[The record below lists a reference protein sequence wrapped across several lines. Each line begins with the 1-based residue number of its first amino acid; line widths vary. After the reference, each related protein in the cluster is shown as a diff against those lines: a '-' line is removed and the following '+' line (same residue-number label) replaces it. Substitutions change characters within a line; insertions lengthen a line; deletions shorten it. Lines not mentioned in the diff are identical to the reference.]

1 MSRKSRSRRRAG
13 RSRIPRVAP
22 DQKSTPKSSLPSPWR
37 DQLAGPKAASD
48 GYTNAAAFLGE
59 DSPLISAGT
68 FHRSGLTA
76 QTELLTVT
84 YRENWIAKRIIDMP
98 CEDMTR
104 AWYKLSTSLPEAAL
118 RDLHRLEA
126 RHSVKQEI
134 ANAIRWAR
142 LYGGSIALI
151 VLRGEKNLLDQP
163 IDYDLLLPNCFQ
175 GLLVLDRAQGIEPSQ
190 ELVTDL
196 DDPDFGLPMY
206 YTVELETG
214 GYSESN
220 IQNSESTAAAG
231 EISRLRCAP
240 LEMTCGARD
249 DTGAGAMVWNGT
261 DSSTVKPLEYAS
273 DSASYNAPVYQQV
286 KIHHSR
292 VLRFVGRELPYMETV
307 AENYWGASELEHIWD
322 ELQKRSATSAN
333 IAQLI
338 FQANITTLKMGDLGE
353 HLAYGSDNLQSKVME
368 TLSNE
373 NRLRT
378 SYGIQLM
385 SAEDSLET
393 HSYSFS
399 GLSDVYEAFMMDM
412 AGAAEIPATKLF
424 GRSPQGMNSTGEAD
438 LRNYYDMIAQMQ
450 ERCLRPALE
459 KLVPIMAISCWAYV
473 PRDLEIVFQP
483 IMTTSPAE
491 KAELVQKL
499 TSDVIEAFKCGLI
512 TQEEALAEL
521 QARGEG
527 LGVYNKIRVESG
539 EILSE

>member
-1 MSRKSRSRRRAG
+1 MSRKKRRYRKHAQPVQRTEKKHNG
-13 RSRIPRVAP
+13 PTKPEAVAAIL
-22 DQKSTPKSSLPSPWR
+22 SAL
-37 DQLAGPKAASD
+37 D
-48 GYTNAAAFLGE
+48 GYSNAAAFLGE
-59 DSPLISAGT
+59 DSILLSSGT
-68 FHRSGLTA
+68 FRRSGLTS

-151 VLRGEKNLLDQP
+151 VLRGEENRLDQP

-206 YTVELETG
+206 YTVELESRVESG
-214 GYSESN
+214 EFFQSEECRVKSGEFF
-220 IQNSESTAAAG
+220 QSEECRVKSG
-231 EISRLRCAP
+231 DNDRL
-240 LEMTCGARD
+240 
-249 DTGAGAMVWNGT
+249 VWNGT
-261 DSSTVKPLEYAS
+261 DSSTVKPLEYAR

-307 AENYWGASELEHIWD
+307 AENYWGASKLEHIWD